1 MWLKKKKKK
10 IKSYGVGSL
19 QTGQCNIKIMLVKEK
34 RKRPRKKPGL
44 GPIGHDSTIL
54 DKQSRFQARRPA
66 STTSITG

>member
-1 MWLKKKKKK
+1 
-10 IKSYGVGSL
+10 
-19 QTGQCNIKIMLVKEK
+19 MLVKEK